1 MWVIVEIIHLDE
13 SINNYILLYNYIFI
27 IVLYS
32 FLEYIVLIGRSAIK
46 CPCMMTAKLHNPSKQ
61 NP

>member
-1 MWVIVEIIHLDE
+1 MRVIVEIIYLDE
-13 SINNYILLYNYIFI
+13 SINCYILLYNYIFI
-27 IVLYS
+27 IVLHS

-46 CPCMMTAKLHNPSKQ
+46 FPCMMTAKLHNPSKQ